1 MAIVETERLS
11 LSELT
16 AEDAPFVLELLNEPA
31 FIANI
36 RDSGVRDLEHARRYI
51 ETGPRASY
59 AAHGFG
65 LWRVQENETGEP
77 VGICGILR
85 REGLDEPDL
94 GFALRERFWG
104 RGYAREAAAATLA
117 HARDVLGLRRI
128 LAITVPHNLAS
139 ARVLEA
145 VGFKAQGM
153 ITMPGPKESRL
164 FVWTG

>member
-1 MAIVETERLS
+1 
-11 LSELT
+11 
-16 AEDAPFVLELLNEPA
+16 LNEPA

-36 RDSGVRDLEHARRYI
+36 RDSGVRDLDDARRYI

-65 LWRVQENETGEP
+65 LWLMQAKETGEP

-94 GFALRERFWG
+94 GFALRQRSWG

-117 HARDVLGLRRI
+117 YVRDVLGLGRI
-128 LAITVPHNLAS
+128 LAITAPHNLAS

-145 VGFKAQGM
+145 VGFQDEGM